1 MESMSGL
8 VCAIRSNAATGW
20 SFPSHAQRLL
30 TDTLLPAATLR
41 IQEDKISS
49 LRRRGC
55 HGKRFDTFVT
65 PYLAGV
71 QRYFVLVR
79 ISVVQ
84 YELALNLTA
93 AASPV
98 DSACS
103 CA

>member
-1 MESMSGL
+1 MNGL
-8 VCAIRSNAATGW
+8 VYAMRSNAARGW
-20 SFPSHAQRLL
+20 SFLSHSQRLL

-49 LRRRGC
+49 FRRRGC

-65 PYLAGV
+65 PYLAGHV

-79 ISVVQ
+79 IIVVQ

-93 AASPV
+93 SPV

>member
-1 MESMSGL
+1 MNGL
-8 VCAIRSNAATGW
+8 VYAMRSNAATG
-20 SFPSHAQRLL
+20 SLFPSHSQRLL
-30 TDTLLPAATLR
+30 TDAQLPAATLR

-71 QRYFVLVR
+71 QRYFVPVR
-79 ISVVQ
+79 FSVVQ
-84 YELALNLTA
+84 YELALYLT
-93 AASPV
+93 ASPV

-103 CA
+103 